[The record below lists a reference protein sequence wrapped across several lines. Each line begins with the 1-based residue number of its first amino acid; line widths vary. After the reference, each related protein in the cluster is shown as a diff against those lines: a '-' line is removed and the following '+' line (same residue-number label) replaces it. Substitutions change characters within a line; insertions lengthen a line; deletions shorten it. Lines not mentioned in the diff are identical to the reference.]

1 MRLCATIR
9 VRRSLVKPWQSH
21 LSIYAALHVSSLM
34 RFIPH
39 GEPGTSLL

>member
-9 VRRSLVKPWQSH
+9 VRRSLVNRGRVTLASM
-21 LSIYAALHVSSLM
+21 LRAHVSLLM